1 MNCWMVIES
10 TQFNWEDD
18 DDDDS
23 NPQYVSYLFIMF
35 SNALK

>member
-1 MNCWMVIES
+1 MVIES
-10 TQFNWEDD
+10 TKFNWEDD

-23 NPQYVSYLFIMF
+23 NPQYVSYYLFIMF